1 MNALATGL
9 FKIFEPQART
19 PMTHFSL
26 FLQSARPVL
35 AALALCLAAPLA
47 LADLALFPTRIVL
60 EPNQRAAQVEL
71 MNSGT
76 APETYRINLVNRRM
90 GEAGEFLPL
99 DAPGP
104 GDLFADPLL
113 RYSPR
118 QVTVQP
124 GSSQTVRI
132 LVRKPANLAAG
143 EYRSHLQFD
152 RVADSAGATSIEQ
165 ASQPDGQSIGVVIT
179 ALVGASIPV
188 IVRHGETQM
197 SVTLSE
203 LELLPAVGDASP
215 ALGFQINRSGN
226 RSVYGDLTVRFTP
239 RGGVPTDL
247 AKAGALAVYVPNPL
261 RRARMQLQVPPGTA
275 LADGTLSLQYRERAE
290 AGGKLLAEASLPLP

>member
-1 MNALATGL
+1 
-9 FKIFEPQART
+9 
-19 PMTHFSL
+19 MTRVPL
-26 FLQSARPVL
+26 FLQPARPVL

-47 LADLALFPTRIVL
+47 LADLALFPTRVVL

-76 APETYRINLVNRRM
+76 APETYRIHLVNRRM

-99 DAPGP
+99 DAAGP

-152 RVADSAGATSIEQ
+152 RVADSAGASSIEQ
-165 ASQPDGQSIGVVIT
+165 ASQPDGKAIGVVIT

-197 SVTLSE
+197 RVTLSG
-203 LELLPAVGDASP
+203 LALLPAESNAGP

-239 RGGVPTDL
+239 RGGAPVEL

-261 RRARMQLQVPPGTA
+261 RRARMQLQVPAGTA
-275 LADGTLSLQYRERAE
+275 LAGGSLSLQYRERAE

>member
-1 MNALATGL
+1 MIR
-9 FKIFEPQART
+9 FP
-19 PMTHFSL
+19 L
-26 FLQSARPVL
+26 FLLPARPVP

-60 EPNQRAAQVEL
+60 ENNQRAAQVEL

-76 APETYRINLVNRRM
+76 APETYRINLVNRSM

-132 LVRKPANLAAG
+132 LVRKPAKLAAG

-152 RVADSAGATSIEQ
+152 RVADSVGATSIEQ
-165 ASQPDGQSIGVVIT
+165 AGQSDGKSIGVVIT

-203 LELLPAVGDASP
+203 LALLPAVGDAGP
-215 ALGFQINRSGN
+215 ALSFQINRSGN
-226 RSVYGDLTVRFTP
+226 RSVYGDLSVRFMP
-239 RGGVPTDL
+239 QGGAPVEL

-261 RRARMQLQVPPGTA
+261 RRARMQLLAGTA
-275 LADGTLSLQYRERAE
+275 LAGGSLSLQYRERAE

>member
-1 MNALATGL
+1 MLHFLPSFLLPGRTAL
-9 FKIFEPQART
+9 
-19 PMTHFSL
+19 
-26 FLQSARPVL
+26 V
-35 AALALCLAAPLA
+35 ALALCLAAPLA

-60 EPNQRAAQVEL
+60 EKNQRAAQVEL

-90 GEAGEFLPL
+90 GENGEFIAIE
-99 DAPGP
+99 APGT

-132 LVRKPANLAAG
+132 LVRKPADLAPG

-165 ASQPDGQSIGVVIT
+165 AGKSDDKAIGVVIT

-188 IVRHGETQM
+188 IVRQGETQA
-197 SVTLSE
+197 SVTLSD
-203 LELLPAVGDASP
+203 LALLPAAGDTGP
-215 ALGFQINRSGN
+215 ALSFQINRSGN
-226 RSVYGDLTVRFTP
+226 RSVYGDLSVRFTP
-239 RGGVPTDL
+239 SGGKPVDL
-247 AKAGALAVYVPNPL
+247 AKAGALAVYVPNAL
-261 RRARMQLQVPPGTA
+261 RRARMQLQVPPGVA
-275 LADGTLSLQYRERAE
+275 LAGGSLSLSYRERAE
-290 AGGKLLAEASLPLP
+290 AGGKMMAEASLPLP

>member
-1 MNALATGL
+1 MMR
-9 FKIFEPQART
+9 FP
-19 PMTHFSL
+19 L
-26 FLQSARPVL
+26 FLRPARPVL

-132 LVRKPANLAAG
+132 LVRKPAKLAAG

-152 RVADSAGATSIEQ
+152 RVADSAGATSVEQ
-165 ASQPDGQSIGVVIT
+165 AGQSDGKAIGVVIT

-197 SVTLSE
+197 SVTLSA
-203 LELLPAVGDASP
+203 LALLPAVGDAGP
-215 ALGFQINRSGN
+215 ALSFQINRSGN
-226 RSVYGDLTVRFTP
+226 RSVYGDLSVRFMP
-239 RGGVPTDL
+239 QGGAPVEL

-261 RRARMQLQVPPGTA
+261 RRARMQLQVPAGTA
-275 LADGTLSLQYRERAE
+275 LAGGSLSLQYRERAE

>member
-1 MNALATGL
+1 MRFLPFLLPG
-9 FKIFEPQART
+9 RT
-19 PMTHFSL
+19 
-26 FLQSARPVL
+26 AL

-60 EPNQRAAQVEL
+60 ECNQRAAQVEL

-90 GEAGEFLPL
+90 GEAGEFIALET
-99 DAPGP
+99 PGP

-118 QVTVQP
+118 QVTIQP

-152 RVADSAGATSIEQ
+152 RVADTAGASSIEQ
-165 ASQPDGQSIGVVIT
+165 ASQPDGKAIGVVIT

-188 IVRHGETQM
+188 IMRHGETQM

-203 LELLPAVGDASP
+203 LALLPAVGDAGP
-215 ALGFQINRSGN
+215 ALSFQINRSGS
-226 RSVYGDLTVRFTP
+226 RSVYGDLTARFTP
-239 RGGVPTDL
+239 RGG
-247 AKAGALAVYVPNPL
+247 AALA
-261 RRARMQLQVPPGTA
+261 G
-275 LADGTLSLQYRERAE
+275 GTLSLHYRERAE
-290 AGGKLLAEASLPLP
+290 AGGKMMAEASLPLP